1 MHWSI
6 NPPPLKTP
14 PPSFLPIPLLKLAN
28 CPSPLF
34 RQSPPLYWFFVNPCP
49 PPPKSQ
55 ITQWT
60 PKLPASLDLWQ
71 LYQLMLFRFFWICP
85 IGFFQINFGN
95 LPTTLLM
102 KAPNVMLNT
111 EIQTLKVIRGI
122 HQKSFVSWFQ
132 MIQNTFSGINNKT
145 QLYC

>member
-1 MHWSI
+1 MKTATPPEKSH
-6 NPPPLKTP
+6 PPLP
-14 PPSFLPIPLLKLAN
+14 QQPPSKGWGPVKH
-28 CPSPLF
+28 PLF
-34 RQSPPLYWFFVNPCP
+34 ENLVGGSTPYHP
-49 PPPKSQ
+49 PPPAENGKGGSHYGH
-55 ITQWT
+55 
-60 PKLPASLDLWQ
+60 LPASLDLWQ
-71 LYQLMLFRFFWICP
+71 LYQLMLFRSFWICP
-85 IGFFQINFGN
+85 IGFFQIDFDD

-111 EIQTLKVIRGI
+111 EIQTLKVIRGM